1 MHSRKITAA
10 LIVTLG
16 MTMAGNAVAAE
27 PDAPVF
33 GGWRNLHSAS
43 GAEPV
48 LRNQPFAI
56 LPREVARGERFAI
69 LDRENKQAVCCLVVD
84 SDRLDAIALETS
96 YRLPGVWIADLLGN
110 EDYNRRHGDPH
121 VFAMKREGDLVDHVF
136 SQEGGGYSDL
146 GGLLLPAGAA
156 LDASG
161 GSVKFGTTTYRL
173 QVQSQRFAD
182 DNGALDRYT
191 LQPPAPAAPV
201 VVEVPYSTY

>member
-1 MHSRKITAA
+1 
-10 LIVTLG
+10 
-16 MTMAGNAVAAE
+16 
-27 PDAPVF
+27 
-33 GGWRNLHSAS
+33 
-43 GAEPV
+43 
-48 LRNQPFAI
+48 
-56 LPREVARGERFAI
+56 
-69 LDRENKQAVCCLVVD
+69 
-84 SDRLDAIALETS
+84 ALETR

>member
-16 MTMAGNAVAAE
+16 MTMAGNAAAAE

-56 LPREVARGERFAI
+56 LPREVAKGERFAI

-156 LDASG
+156 LDAG
-161 GSVKFGTTTYRL
+161 GSTIKYGTTTYRL